1 MKKILLSLISVL
13 FAFGACQSQE
23 NRVERK
29 SFDRTLNSLLSH
41 SVNELTVE
49 QVDSMRLSGRLSG
62 RLNDKNTE
70 SVTNQQDKVVFLDA
84 RAKKEFEVSHIEDAI
99 WVGYDDFSPER
110 VNNLNKE
117 STIVV
122 YCSIGYRSEKI
133 AEQLEELGF
142 SNVSNLYGGLFEWA
156 NQEKEVVNE
165 LNEPTTKVHAFDR
178 IWGVWLT
185 IDKKNKVY

>member
-13 FAFGACQSQE
+13 FTFGACQSQE

-29 SFDRTLNSLLSH
+29 SFDRTLNTLLSH
-41 SVNELTVE
+41 SVNELTVVE
-49 QVDSMRLSGRLSG
+49 VDSMRL
-62 RLNDKNTE
+62 NEKNAE
-70 SVTNQQDKVVFLDA
+70 SAENQQNKIVFLDA

-117 STIVV
+117 IKIIV
-122 YCSIGYRSEKI
+122 YCSIGYRSEKV
-133 AEQLEELGF
+133 AEQLEALGF
-142 SNVSNLYGGLFEWA
+142 SDVSNLYGGLFEWA

-185 IDKKNKVY
+185 IDKKNKVYK